1 MERIRAEPTVEGSNP
16 PTDVEIYE
24 RVLGRR
30 PGYFRGLGHG
40 VVPIPSRPSCHLTCE
55 ARVLEANERLN
66 QALREAAETRAA
78 LEVSLQ
84 EQQQQNAEIRS
95 LIELLKRQEGSSS

>member
-1 MERIRAEPTVEGSNP
+1 MERIRAEPITEGSNP
-16 PTDVEIYE
+16 PTDEEIYE

-40 VVPIPSRPSCHLTCE
+40 VEPISSRSSSHLACQ
-55 ARVLEANERLN
+55 ARVQEANERAN

-84 EQQQQNAEIRS
+84 EQQ
-95 LIELLKRQEGSSS
+95 